1 MSRVARVALCLG
13 AMVCSLSAAAQD
25 LSLTRDCEVGF
36 RQFINLAEAGRL
48 GTDVSDANV
57 AIADNQVRV
66 ELVRAGAPNKL
77 LFLTRKRSPE
87 SPSRYFDIALGEG
100 ATADD
105 LDRVGKA
112 LDEVFSSDPFQ
123 IVGLEASPDG
133 EPISSLIEAWGRDGW
148 SGVAR
153 AWERRAMVLAS
164 LRYTVGVIVL
174 VALALLLSLALLW
187 GSRPPRSASDR

>member
-77 LFLTRKRSPE
+77 LFLTRKRSLE

-105 LDRVGKA
+105 VDRVGKA

-123 IVGLEASPDG
+123 IIGLEASPDG
-133 EPISSLIEAWGRDGW
+133 DPIPSLIEAWRQDGW
-148 SGVAR
+148 RGVAR
-153 AWERRAMVLAS
+153 ACERRTMVLAS
-164 LRYTVGVIVL
+164 VRYTVGVIVL

-187 GSRPPRSASDR
+187 GSRPPRSAFDR

>member
-1 MSRVARVALCLG
+1 MSRVARVALGLG

-57 AIADNQVRV
+57 AVADNQVRV
-66 ELVRAGAPNKL
+66 ELVRAGAPSKL

-105 LDRVGKA
+105 MDRVGKA
-112 LDEVFSSDPFQ
+112 VDEVVPSDPFE
-123 IVGLEASPDG
+123 IVALAPSPDG
-133 EPISSLIEAWGRDGW
+133 EP
-148 SGVAR
+148 
-153 AWERRAMVLAS
+153 M
-164 LRYTVGVIVL
+164 
-174 VALALLLSLALLW
+174 
-187 GSRPPRSASDR
+187 SRLT